1 MVWIVSEE
9 TNIVKNRRGLL
20 SRIITESSTQSPL
33 FSRLAIFFPRI
44 YNFLML
50 LSGRGQAQ
58 QQQPKRNRVAMLEM
72 VRDPS
77 GRVTQIV
84 ATENEL

>member
-1 MVWIVSEE
+1 MSEDTSIVR
-9 TNIVKNRRGLL
+9 NRSGIL
-20 SRIITESSTQSPL
+20 SRIIPESAGQSPL

-50 LSGRGQAQ
+50 LTGRSIAQ
-58 QQQPKRNRVAMLEM
+58 PEQRKKGRVAILEM

-77 GRVTQIV
+77 GRVIQVV